1 MGFAFMED
9 LDGYFCEKYA
19 NYDRLC
25 VLKGYEMP
33 KMQTTERREDGTDY
47 SYTLPASTM
56 RLALQRNRAQLLAE
70 LKEKMW
76 DSSFSFSFRPLG
88 PVERLKE
95 KYGKDSFFKKLP
107 ALFQKY
113 GATAGGARARLT
125 VDEYTWNRICKGI
138 YRPTKNLIFSLAI
151 ALRMSLED
159 ACQLL
164 ECCQLALDYAG
175 VKDTVIAYLLSRNIF
190 NPEMVRAALEE
201 YKVDNLFLA
210 EA

>member
-70 LKEKMW
+70 L
-76 DSSFSFSFRPLG
+76 
-88 PVERLKE
+88 
-95 KYGKDSFFKKLP
+95 
-107 ALFQKY
+107 
-113 GATAGGARARLT
+113 
-125 VDEYTWNRICKGI
+125 
-138 YRPTKNLIFSLAI
+138 
-151 ALRMSLED
+151 
-159 ACQLL
+159 
-164 ECCQLALDYAG
+164 
-175 VKDTVIAYLLSRNIF
+175 
-190 NPEMVRAALEE
+190 
-201 YKVDNLFLA
+201 
-210 EA
+210 

>member
-56 RLALQRNRAQLLAE
+56 RLALQKNRAQLLEE

-88 PVERLKE
+88 PIERLKE
-95 KYGKDSFFKKLP
+95 RFGKNSFFKRLP

-113 GATAGGARARLT
+113 GVTAEEARTRLT
-125 VDEYTWNRICKGI
+125 VDEYTWARICKGS

-164 ECCQLALDYAG
+164 ECCQLGLDYAE

-190 NPEMVRAALEE
+190 NPDMVCAALEE
-201 YKVDNLFLA
+201 YKVENLFLA
-210 EA
+210 EV